1 MINDYHK
8 YYDWSCDGKGCTFE
22 QKRLVT
28 DRAPRCRDT
37 NVLYLEMIF
46 VREKYRKD
54 NSLSLFPSSK
64 DLSLQFIQRF
74 YSGVF
79 NHGLVGLL
87 YSLVLTV
94 YNVTVCA
101 IVNILANTFSC
112 NRG

>member
-22 QKRLVT
+22 HKRLVT

-37 NVLYLEMIF
+37 NVLYLEMIS
-46 VREKYRKD
+46 VRDTCRTD
-54 NSLSLFPSSK
+54 NGLSLFLSLD

-74 YSGVF
+74 SSGVF

-94 YNVTVCA
+94 HNVTVCA